1 MALGL
6 PARLNLTPELRQ
18 LALRLGLAA
27 LVLLAAAYALVA
39 MPFLE
44 ARRLDAQIA
53 RERGL
58 MERQQMLMPAMASLM
73 GGGQN
78 ATLAMLLPPK
88 AAPTPR
94 AQAYLVT
101 EQIGQIA
108 VGAGM
113 EPLDVSLN
121 MASLAQTPNQLQ
133 AQGVFSGQL
142 DGARTLLQELNRM
155 PSLSRIE
162 KIEVRAVDGRL
173 EMMVQMRIALGD

>member
-6 PARLNLTPELRQ
+6 NSRLNLTPEMRQ
-18 LALRLGLAA
+18 LAIRLGLVA
-27 LVLLAAAYALVA
+27 LVLAAAAYVLVA
-39 MPFLE
+39 MPFFQG
-44 ARRLDAQIA
+44 RRLDAQIA
-53 RERGL
+53 RERML
-58 MERQQMLMPAMASLM
+58 IDRQQKLMPAMASLS
-73 GGGQN
+73 GSQQN
-78 ATLAMLLPPK
+78 ATLGMLLPPK
-88 AAPTPR
+88 AVPTPR

-121 MASLAQTPNQLQ
+121 MGSLAQTPNQLQ
-133 AQGVFSGQL
+133 VQGVFSGQL